1 MSVALQTTKKF
12 AAFSVPG
19 TTTSKD
25 VPAAAGGSKTA
36 QSSKNNKA
44 AVNSSSK
51 QQATPAAVSV
61 STSSA
66 SVSAPTVDIEALIL
80 STLASTNEIAD
91 TWQFAQQH
99 SLDHQEVVGAIK
111 SLLVD
116 AYVADSPLSATIWS
130 VSEEGAGVLQYGSPE
145 IQVLRAVIAAG
156 SLSIASLNSQLGE
169 VAKIGMGVCMKNKWI
184 AKNGENVDALVQDV
198 QDETANVLQQV
209 QSTSGQ
215 GLNTN
220 DLNNLKKR
228 KLVQQ
233 VTRKSYRIT
242 KGVDFREKRV
252 RKVAD
257 LTKAM
262 LGKKEEMEEG
272 AHWSDLS
279 FKSVNLN
286 AMGAPVAGGNFHPLM
301 KVRAEFRRIL
311 MDMGFQEMPTNRWVE
326 SSFWNF
332 DSLFQPQSHPAR
344 DAHDTFFIKSPAQ
357 ALTVPEDYYELVKAT
372 HENGGFGSI
381 GYGCVFQREEA
392 FKNLL
397 RTHTTA
403 ISAQMLYR
411 MAQDMKET
419 GVFTPKKYFSIDR
432 VFRNEAMDAT
442 HLCEFHQV
450 EGLVAD
456 RNLTLGNLIG
466 VIKTFF
472 EKIGITQ
479 LRFKPAY
486 NPYTE
491 PSMEIF
497 GYHPELKKWTEIGNS
512 GMFRPEML
520 RPMGL
525 PEDVR
530 VIAWGLSLERPTM
543 IKYRIENIRDLF
555 GHKADLNKQRNAPI
569 ARF

>member
-1 MSVALQTTKKF
+1 MSLIVRKTGKFSTFENPVVAHT
-12 AAFSVPG
+12 FSDSQRKP
-19 TTTSKD
+19 
-25 VPAAAGGSKTA
+25 PAPVTPE
-36 QSSKNNKA
+36 SSELPEQPESHSIDLEQ
-44 AVNSSSK
+44 V
-51 QQATPAAVSV
+51 V
-61 STSSA
+61 
-66 SVSAPTVDIEALIL
+66 L
-80 STLASTNEIAD
+80 SCLAEKGQIAD
-91 TWQFAQQH
+91 TWEF
-99 SLDHQEVVGAIK
+99 SLAAGVDHQNLIGVIK
-111 SLLVD
+111 SLMVD
-116 AYVADSPLSATIWS
+116 NYVRDEALLTSFWALTD
-130 VSEEGAGVLQYGSPE
+130 EGKEVCCKGSPE
-145 IQVLRAVIAAG
+145 IQVFDAVPAGGIAVG
-156 SLSIASLNSQLGE
+156 ELNRLLGD
-169 VAKIGMGVCMKNKWI
+169 VAKIGMGVCMKNKWLQKKGDLI
-184 AKNGENVDALVQDV
+184 IKAVQV
-198 QDETANVLQQV
+198 VVDETRAILNHIA
-209 QSTSGQ
+209 Q
-215 GLNTN
+215 GNCSASEE
-220 DLNNLKKR
+220 DLKNLKKR

-233 VTRKSYRIT
+233 ITRKSYRIT
-242 KGVDFREKRV
+242 KGVDFREKRI
-252 RKVAD
+252 KKMAD
-257 LTKAM
+257 LNKSM
-262 LGKKEEMEEG
+262 IGVKEEMPAG
-272 AHWSDLS
+272 THWSDLS
-279 FKSVNLN
+279 FKAVNLKS
-286 AMGAPVAGGNFHPLM
+286 MGAPALGGNYHPLL

-311 MDMGFQEMPTNRWVE
+311 MDLGFEEMPTNRWVE

-332 DSLFQPQSHPAR
+332 DALFQPQSHPAR
-344 DAHDTFFIKSPAQ
+344 DAHDTFFIKDPSQ
-357 ALTVPEDYYELVKAT
+357 TILVPENYYDVVKRT
-372 HENGGFGSI
+372 HETGGFDSI
-381 GYGCVFQREEA
+381 GYGCNFKRDEA
-392 FKNLL
+392 MKNLL

-403 ISAQMLYR
+403 ISAQMLYNL
-411 MAQDMKET
+411 AETMKKS
-419 GVFTPKKYFSIDR
+419 GQFTPKKYFSIDR

-450 EGLVAD
+450 EGFVAD

-466 VIKTFF
+466 TIKTFF